1 MLKFERFKLKNGL
14 RLITHYDPGNPLASV
29 DIHYHVGSRNDHPLQ
44 TGMAH
49 LMEHLMFSGTPSV
62 PSFDMVVQNA
72 GGENN
77 AFTTCDSTNYN
88 ITLPANNIGAAL
100 MLEADRMRH
109 IKISKSNFELE
120 KKVVLEEYKE
130 TCLNKPYGD
139 SFHLLCQLAYKKHP
153 YRWPTIGID
162 EKTIASLELQEARKF
177 YQTFYQPSNAVL
189 TVNSN
194 IPSEDILAMVHL
206 YFGNIKSMPK
216 ETLKYPKEPVQKK
229 MHSSVAPR
237 KTPADAIYMAF
248 HMGSRLEFDFYV
260 ADVISDILSNGHS
273 TRLFKRLVR
282 GKKLVSTIDAS
293 ITGSL
298 GPGLFIIEAKA
309 IPGKSIEMVEEAIWA
324 ELDELKSKLIPAK
337 ELTKI
342 KNTIEASLLFSEV
355 NGLNKA
361 ITLGF
366 FEMLGNAELANKE
379 GEKYQA
385 ITRDDILKVSNKVFQ
400 KENCSIVYYERSPD
414 GAGYFEEDEDDD

>member
-1 MLKFERFKLKNGL
+1 MLNFERFKLKNGL
-14 RLITHYDPGNPLASV
+14 RLITHYDPESPLASI
-29 DIHYHVGSRNDHPLQ
+29 DIHYRVGSRNDDPRQ

-100 MLEADRMRH
+100 MLEADRMRN
-109 IKISKSNFELE
+109 IKISKSNFERE
-120 KKVVLEEYKE
+120 KKVVLEEFKE

-139 SFHLLCQLAYKKHP
+139 SFHLLCQLAYKRHP

-162 EKTIASLELQEARKF
+162 EKTIASLDLKMAKNF
-177 YQTFYQPSNAVL
+177 YHEFYQPSNAVL
-189 TVNSN
+189 TINSN
-194 IPSEDILAMVHL
+194 LPGKDLLEMVDH
-206 YFGNIKSMPK
+206 YFGNIKSTTGK
-216 ETLKYPKEPVQKK
+216 TNKYPKEPVQNKIR
-229 MHSSVAPR
+229 SSVAPR

-248 HMGSRLEFDFYV
+248 RMGSRLEHDFYV
-260 ADVISDILSNGHS
+260 ADVISDLLSNGHS

-298 GPGLFIIEAKA
+298 DPGLFIIEAKA
-309 IPGKSIEMVEEAIWA
+309 IPGKSIEVVEEAIWA
-324 ELDELKSKLIPAK
+324 ELDDLKSKLIPEK

-366 FEMLGNAELANKE
+366 FEMLGNAELANQE
-379 GEKYQA
+379 GDKYQA
-385 ITRDDILKVSNKVFQ
+385 ITREDILNVSKNIFR
-400 KENCSIVYYERSPD
+400 KENCSKVYYERAPD